1 MHGRRTAVILGAG
14 ASHCY
19 EDGSGPLPL
28 QRDIVGR
35 LGAMSVSS
43 GDGGPDFVGPAGLEH
58 SRALAKMLSD
68 RYDLKEDSQPPN
80 NRMLFW
86 EKLRERGETLETV
99 YANLSESLSSER
111 RWVLDDF
118 AAILRT
124 SVKSPIPSRGPSHVC
139 RYHGKLAAALE
150 PGDYVLDFNWDSLM
164 ADALFYKCSFWYPR
178 TGFGPW
184 QSSALTAIQSKAFS
198 IPSLV
203 RLLHVHGSV
212 LLYQV
217 LENGPDSE
225 ATPAFLYLG
234 PPGFS
239 EMDSLLRLTKYSK
252 DEQRAKYNP
261 SDAEQRAISLGYL
274 YLHGR
279 WLRPLFVPP
288 SLQKDEYRHPYHR
301 IIRTE
306 LHTLLPTTETY
317 IVCGYSFPAA
327 DFQHLANILP
337 PTVMQRE
344 ADVIVVDPS
353 CADAAFHERVK
364 RVFPNVGRI
373 DFAHSDFKAFC
384 RTLDEE
390 VPKFF
395 GPPT

>member
-1 MHGRRTAVILGAG
+1 MRGRRTAVILGAG

-28 QRDIVGR
+28 QKHIVGR

-43 GDGGPDFVGPAGLEH
+43 GDGGPDFVGPAGLAH
-58 SRALAKMLSD
+58 SRALAKILSD
-68 RYDLKEDSQPPN
+68 RYELKEDSQPAN

-86 EKLRERGETLETV
+86 DKLRERGETLETV
-99 YANLSESLSSER
+99 YAKLAESFSGEEQ
-111 RWVLDDF
+111 WVLDDF

-139 RYHGKLAAALE
+139 RHHGKLAAALE
-150 PGDYVLDFNWDSLM
+150 PGDYILDFNWDSLM
-164 ADALFYKCSFWYPR
+164 ADALLYKCSFWYPR

-184 QSSALTAIQSKAFS
+184 QSSALMAVQTKVFS

-203 RLLHVHGSV
+203 RLLHIHGSV

-217 LENGPDSE
+217 LQNRPDSE
-225 ATPAFLYLG
+225 ATPELLYLG

-239 EMDSLLRLTKYSK
+239 EMDSLLGLTKYSK
-252 DEQRAKYNP
+252 DEQCAKYNP

-279 WLRPLFVPP
+279 WLKPLFVPP

-301 IIRTE
+301 VIRTE
-306 LHTLLPTTETY
+306 LHTLLPTTEAY

-327 DFQHLANILP
+327 DFQHLANMLP
-337 PTVMQRE
+337 PAVMQRD
-344 ADVIVVDPS
+344 ADVMVVDPS
-353 CADAAFHERVK
+353 CADPVFQDRVK
-364 RVFPNVGRI
+364 RVFANVGRI
-373 DFAHSDFKAFC
+373 DFAHTDFKAFC
-384 RTLDEE
+384 ATLDDE

-395 GPPT
+395 APPA